1 MRDRSLLKAT
11 ALRGV
16 MVTLL
21 ALATVTGCSSGG
33 GTTAD
38 SAEGGTSEAAGE
50 TGEEKEEG
58 TGNVVTLTEV
68 SFATARITV
77 EPVRGDAAGTME
89 GGFDVP
95 GQVEFDPAR
104 VALVSP
110 RASGR
115 IERLLVVPLQRVSA
129 GQPVALLHSPAF
141 ITAQIDLLQA
151 KRRAGVLAGTADA
164 EGGQALL
171 TAARRRL
178 ELLGVGSGAIEQIEA
193 GGEPS
198 RFLAVTAPFDGSIVE
213 ANALAGAAVEA
224 GTPLFK
230 IADVSV
236 VNVGAD
242 VPERTLGSVRVGQ
255 GATIRVP
262 AFPTTTFA
270 GRITS
275 ISDQLDPTTR
285 TAEAL
290 IQVTNTNRTLR
301 PGMSATV
308 TLRVPGATT
317 GRSPTAITIPASAVI
332 ADGDARYV
340 FVQTGPYTYERR
352 AVRLGT
358 GVAPGSGPTSGF
370 GSRVIILEGLTAGEQ
385 IVTQGAFTLNSEL
398 GKASFAEEEE
408 GGEKEE
414 KEKKEKKK

>member
-1 MRDRSLLKAT
+1 MRDRSLLEA
-11 ALRGV
+11 
-16 MVTLL
+16 TLL
-21 ALATVTGCSSGG
+21 RCITMALLVLAAVTGCSSGG
-33 GTTAD
+33 EGTAD
-38 SAEGGTSEAAGE
+38 SVEVATAESAGE
-50 TGEEKEEG
+50 AEEEMEEG

-77 EPVRGDAAGTME
+77 ESVRGDAAGTIE

-95 GQVEFDPAR
+95 GQIEFDPAR

-115 IERLLVVPLQRVSA
+115 IERLLVVPLQRVRA
-129 GQPVALLHSPAF
+129 GDPVALLYSPAF
-141 ITAQIDLLQA
+141 VTAQTDLLQA
-151 KRRAGVLAGTADA
+151 KRRAEVLAQTPDA

-171 TAARRRL
+171 AAARRRL
-178 ELLGVGSGAIEQIEA
+178 ELLGVASAAIERLEA

-198 RFLAVTAPFDGSIVE
+198 RFLTVTAPFAGSIVE

-242 VPERTLGSVRVGQ
+242 VPERTLGAVRVGQ

-262 AFPTTTFA
+262 AFPTTSFA
-270 GRITS
+270 GRVTS

-308 TLRVPGATT
+308 TLRVPGASI
-317 GRSPTAITIPASAVI
+317 GRGPTAITIPASAVI

-340 FVQTGPYTYERR
+340 FVQTAPYTFERR

-358 GVAPGSGPTSGF
+358 GIAPGAGPTSGF
-370 GSRVIILEGLTAGEQ
+370 GARVIVLEGLTAGDQ
-385 IVTQGAFTLNSEL
+385 VVTQGAFTLNSEL

-408 GGEKEE
+408 GGESEE
-414 KEKKEKKK
+414 NK

>member
-1 MRDRSLLKAT
+1 MRDRSLLE
-11 ALRGV
+11 
-16 MVTLL
+16 
-21 ALATVTGCSSGG
+21 ATVLRCIMMAFLVLAAITGCSSGG
-33 GTTAD
+33 EDTAD
-38 SAEGGTSEAAGE
+38 SAEVATAESAGE
-50 TGEEKEEG
+50 ADEEMEEG

-77 EPVRGDAAGTME
+77 EPVRGDAAGTIE

-95 GQVEFDPAR
+95 GQIEFDPAR

-115 IERLLVVPLQRVSA
+115 IERLLVVPLQRVRA
-129 GQPVALLHSPAF
+129 GAPVALLYSPAF
-141 ITAQIDLLQA
+141 VTAQTDLLQA
-151 KRRAGVLAGTADA
+151 KRRAEVLAQTPDA

-171 TAARRRL
+171 AAARRRL
-178 ELLGVGSGAIEQIEA
+178 ELLGVASAAIERLEA

-198 RFLAVTAPFDGSIVE
+198 RFLTVTAPFAGSIVE

-236 VNVGAD
+236 VNVGAE
-242 VPERTLGSVRVGQ
+242 VPERTLAAVRVGQ

-262 AFPTTTFA
+262 AFPATSFA
-270 GRITS
+270 GRVTS

-308 TLRVPGATT
+308 TLRVPGATM

-340 FVQTGPYTYERR
+340 FVQTSSYTFERR

-358 GVAPGSGPTSGF
+358 GIAPGAGPTTGF
-370 GSRVIILEGLTAGEQ
+370 GARVIVLEGVTAGEQ

-408 GGEKEE
+408 GGESEEE
-414 KEKKEKKK
+414 K

>member
-1 MRDRSLLKAT
+1 MRDRSSLVAP
-11 ALRGV
+11 ALRRV
-16 MVTLL
+16 MVVLL
-21 ALATVTGCSSGG
+21 ALGAMTGCSSGNSD
-33 GTTAD
+33 TAD
-38 SAEGGTSEAAGE
+38 STKARTAEAGGEAS
-50 TGEEKEEG
+50 EEKEEG
-58 TGNVVTLTEV
+58 AGNLVTLTEA
-68 SFATARITV
+68 SFATARIKV
-77 EPVRGDAAGTME
+77 EPVRGDAAGTVA
-89 GGFDVP
+89 GTLDVP

-129 GQPVALLHSPAF
+129 GQPVALLYSPAF
-141 ITAQIDLLQA
+141 VTAQMDLLQA
-151 KRRAGVLAGTADA
+151 RRRAQVLAETPDA
-164 EGGQALL
+164 EGGRALL
-171 TAARRRL
+171 AAARRRL
-178 ELLGVGSGAIEQIEA
+178 ELLGVAPATIAQIEA

-198 RFLAVTAPFDGSIVE
+198 RFLSVRAPFDGSIVE
-213 ANALAGAAVEA
+213 ANVLAGAAVEA

-242 VPERTLGSVRVGQ
+242 VPERALGVVRVGQ
-255 GATIRVP
+255 GASIRVP
-262 AFPTTTFA
+262 AFPTTSFG
-270 GRITS
+270 GRVMS

-290 IQVTNTNRTLR
+290 IQVANTNRTLR

-308 TLRVPGATT
+308 ALRVPGGTT
-317 GRSPTAITIPASAVI
+317 GRNPTVITIPASAVI
-332 ADGDARYV
+332 AEGDARYV
-340 FVQTGPYTYERR
+340 FVQTALHRFERR

-358 GVAPGSGPTSGF
+358 GIAPGAGPSTGF
-370 GSRVIILEGLTAGEQ
+370 GTRVIVLEGLAPGEQ

-408 GGEKEE
+408 GGEKE
-414 KEKKEKKK
+414 KKE